1 MDASRNQEILKQSK
15 FEDKWKLIRV
25 VYRTF
30 YVGFLKKIPK
40 LTGPTHKIHYSLLF
54 GKLQVKTIINFP
66 RSHRM

>member
-30 YVGFLKKIPK
+30 YVGFPKKIPK
-40 LTGPTHKIHYSLLF
+40 LTGPTFRWIASQNHNQLS
-54 GKLQVKTIINFP
+54 P
-66 RSHRM
+66 